1 MNKITHAVI
10 PAAGLGTRF
19 LPFTKTI
26 PKELV
31 PLLNRPAIE
40 YIVQEIQTAGI
51 NNICIIAN
59 KDKQA
64 LHDYFKQN
72 DTLET
77 HLARKEQLYLLQESN
92 DLLRKVNVQFTSQP
106 EPKGLGHAIL
116 GTESI
121 IGKNPFCVLLPDDL
135 MINQDGESL
144 LQEMINYAQQHNA
157 MILAVEEMPIE
168 RVSAYGIVEMT
179 TKHAD
184 NLFTIKSIVEKP
196 KVHEAPSRYAAIGR
210 YVLFPPIFEALRH
223 TKPGAGG
230 EIQLTDAIATCL
242 KNGFPIMAYICR
254 ARHFDLGNP
263 HGWLQANIFLA
274 SQDPSYRNDLAII
287 DK

>member
-1 MNKITHAVI
+1 M
-10 PAAGLGTRF
+10 
-19 LPFTKTI
+19 
-26 PKELV
+26 
-31 PLLNRPAIE
+31 
-40 YIVQEIQTAGI
+40 
-51 NNICIIAN
+51 
-59 KDKQA
+59 
-64 LHDYFKQN
+64 HDYFKQN

-168 RVSAYGIVEMT
+168 RVSAYGIVEMLSLI
-179 TKHAD
+179 H
-184 NLFTIKSIVEKP
+184 I
-196 KVHEAPSRYAAIGR
+196 
-210 YVLFPPIFEALRH
+210 
-223 TKPGAGG
+223 
-230 EIQLTDAIATCL
+230 
-242 KNGFPIMAYICR
+242 
-254 ARHFDLGNP
+254 
-263 HGWLQANIFLA
+263 
-274 SQDPSYRNDLAII
+274 
-287 DK
+287 